1 MTEQTELE
9 ARIRSGVP
17 HSARVWNYW
26 IGGKDHYPV
35 DQELGDQVIASYPQ
49 TRDLARASR
58 AFQARAVRYL
68 ADEAGITQ
76 FLDIG
81 TGLPVQNS
89 THEVAQS
96 VQPKARIVYV
106 DNDPLV
112 LAHARALL
120 TSAPD
125 GVTEY
130 VHADMLEAEQVLQEA
145 SRTLDMTQPVA
156 VMVLSTLGH
165 VEPRAGID
173 LMRRYMAG
181 TVTGSYLVLCDTVA
195 TPRHWRPRRPT
206 RPETLRPTWC
216 AGPRRSSRAP
226 TGWSWSTRD
235 SGPSPCGV
243 RARAKTVPSP
253 SISGGSSPASD
264 MRLAC
269 PQAMAT
275 EGTSAAPR
283 ASSGSRIASRTGP
296 FRALAGSASR
306 RS

>member
-1 MTEQTELE
+1 MNPNSELE

-35 DQELGDQVIASYPQ
+35 DQELGDQVIATYPQ
-49 TRDLARASR
+49 TRELALASR

-68 ADEAGITQ
+68 AGEAGISQ

-89 THEVAQS
+89 THEVAQT
-96 VQPKARIVYV
+96 VRPTARIVYV

-125 GVTEY
+125 GMTNY
-130 VHADMLEAEQVLQEA
+130 VHADLRDAEQVLQEA
-145 SRTLDMTQPVA
+145 AETLDMTQPVA

-165 VEPRAGID
+165 VEPQAGID

-181 TVTGSYLVLCDTVA
+181 TPEGSHLVLCDTIA
-195 TPRHWRPRRPT
+195 TPQTLAAQEAYASGDTPAYLVRRPEEILASADGMELVEPGFGSISLWRPEPG
-206 RPETLRPTWC
+206 E
-216 AGPRRSSRAP
+216 AGAEPVDQW
-226 TGWSWSTRD
+226 GF
-235 SGPSPCGV
+235 V
-243 RARAKTVPSP
+243 ARK
-253 SISGGSSPASD
+253 
-264 MRLAC
+264 
-269 PQAMAT
+269 
-275 EGTSAAPR
+275 
-283 ASSGSRIASRTGP
+283 
-296 FRALAGSASR
+296 
-306 RS
+306 

>member
-1 MTEQTELE
+1 MNTSSELE
-9 ARIRSGVP
+9 AEIRSGIP

-68 ADEAGITQ
+68 AGEAGITQ

-96 VQPKARIVYV
+96 IRPTARIVYV

-120 TSAPD
+120 TSAPE
-125 GVTEY
+125 GVTDY
-130 VHADMLEAEQVLQEA
+130 VHADMLDAERVLQEA
-145 SRTLDMTQPVA
+145 AQTLDMTRPVA

-165 VEPRAGID
+165 VEPQAGID
-173 LMRRYMAG
+173 LMRRYLAG
-181 TVTGSYLVLCDTVA
+181 VPEGSHLVLCDTVA
-195 TPRHWRPRRPT
+195 TPQTLAAQEAYAAGDTPPYLVRRPEEILASADGMELVEPGFGSISLWRPEPGDDT
-206 RPETLRPTWC
+206 SEPVDQW
-216 AGPRRSSRAP
+216 GF
-226 TGWSWSTRD
+226 
-235 SGPSPCGV
+235 V
-243 RARAKTVPSP
+243 ARK
-253 SISGGSSPASD
+253 
-264 MRLAC
+264 
-269 PQAMAT
+269 
-275 EGTSAAPR
+275 
-283 ASSGSRIASRTGP
+283 
-296 FRALAGSASR
+296 
-306 RS
+306 

>member
-9 ARIRSGVP
+9 AQIRSGVP

-96 VQPKARIVYV
+96 IQPKARIVYV

-125 GVTEY
+125 GMTNY
-130 VHADMLEAEQVLQEA
+130 VHADMLEAEQVLHEA
-145 SRTLDMTQPVA
+145 GQTLDMTQPVA

-165 VEPRAGID
+165 VDPQSGID
-173 LMRRYMAG
+173 LMRRYMTG
-181 TVTGSYLVLCDTVA
+181 TVAGSYLVLCDTIA
-195 TPRHWRPRRPT
+195 TPQTLAAQEAYAAGDTPPYLVRRPEEILASADGMELVDPGFGSISLWRPS
-206 RPETLRPTWC
+206 
-216 AGPRRSSRAP
+216 RSEDGAEP
-226 TGWSWSTRD
+226 VDQWGF
-235 SGPSPCGV
+235 V
-243 RARAKTVPSP
+243 ARK
-253 SISGGSSPASD
+253 
-264 MRLAC
+264 
-269 PQAMAT
+269 
-275 EGTSAAPR
+275 
-283 ASSGSRIASRTGP
+283 
-296 FRALAGSASR
+296 
-306 RS
+306 